1 MKNGNFFRVRFN
13 TGGYGNT
20 YAAKKDAVQ
29 DCKDTNRY
37 TEAKFGE
44 KVAVAVVQYKNWE
57 IVREF
62 AAE

>member
-1 MKNGNFFRVRFN
+1 MKNGNFFRVRFT

-20 YAAKKDAVQ
+20 YASKKDAMQ
-29 DCKDTNRY
+29 YCKDANRY

-44 KVAVAVVQYKNWE
+44 RVCSAVVQYKNWE